1 MSGVDKFNVT
11 SMLGYVPSPPNN
23 PWEPHWP
30 NPADF
35 PFNYYN
41 LMKRTERF
49 GLASVSGD
57 AANQRIAI
65 IGAGYAGLT
74 VARELFRCGFKNVT
88 IFEADTRIGGRAYPI
103 MPKTKS
109 GRPLQS
115 ITPFELGAM
124 RIPLFTPEDGSKA
137 GNSLTAYFLEN
148 YRQYFQE
155 FPNPGSFVTTTGIYV
170 NEGFGPEIDDLIFH
184 GLLHWS
190 PTETDILPPT
200 RGLQEVYLAWRAWSH
215 NVREW
220 VVRAYGATATWRE
233 YWQKI
238 VQAYEFRTFR
248 DVALLP
254 RKQFYQLGGTTAPEH
269 KKANTAGDFGGLGL
283 DPVQAEIFY
292 TIGTGDGSW
301 GAFFDVAALYPIR
314 TLIFGF
320 ATQHKLLGHIP
331 AEIAAAL
338 PLPASA
344 RRDGYC
350 ADSHGHRFEMPLL
363 AGVSATPAM
372 HLFERV
378 SCSGPQNGTSLYEN
392 LSPFQADG
400 LGLSLLT
407 GTRVRYVDWFDG
419 TYRLTTDA
427 GASASYDHLVVTA
440 PGWSLQMNTSF
451 GTSFLEEVF
460 VKSGEGNNFWP
471 PMASWKGIKM
481 SHNITSSKIFFK
493 LKQRFWEVSDIP
505 QVIVTDTFLRDVYGY
520 ALDTDAEGRP
530 SDDPGVLLCSY
541 TWEDDANKLAAEN
554 EHPDDTTLAARA
566 LARLDAVLQRSGLPK
581 MSDFIDPAAQ
591 PIVWQWERQPL
602 YRSCAKLYRAG
613 SFDWN
618 YAQLTWNQNHS
629 RSKKLY
635 FAGEFA
641 SLEGG
646 WIEPAMIRAIDTVIH
661 IVKNTAPA
669 DAWASVFNDYEMIE
683 RYPEIPNW
691 RPQAPY
697 AAHSPTATVRVP
709 A

>member
-1 MSGVDKFNVT
+1 MSLNKTLNGSHSNDNPAT
-11 SMLGYVPSPPNN
+11 NPIN

-41 LMKRTERF
+41 LMQRTAEH
-49 GLASVSGD
+49 GIASVGGTP
-57 AANQRIAI
+57 AAEQRIAI
-65 IGAGYAGLT
+65 VGAGYAGLT
-74 VARELFRCGFKNVT
+74 VARELFRCGYKNIT
-88 IFEADTRIGGRAYPI
+88 IFEADDRVGGRAYPI
-103 MPKTKS
+103 MPESKS
-109 GRPLQS
+109 GRPLDS

-124 RIPLFTPEDGSKA
+124 RIPLFTPENGPLG
-137 GNSLTAYFLEN
+137 GNSLTAYFLET
-148 YRQYFQE
+148 YGQQYQD
-155 FPNPGSFVTTTGIYV
+155 FPNPGSPVTTTGIYV
-170 NEGFGPEIDDLIFH
+170 NEGFGPEIGALKFH
-184 GLLHWS
+184 GLLRWA
-190 PTETDILPPT
+190 PTENAMLPPT
-200 RGLQEVYLAWRAWSH
+200 PGLQQVYLAWQAWSH
-215 NVREW
+215 NVKAW
-220 VVRAYGATATWRE
+220 VSRRYGATQEWRD

-238 VQAYEFRTFR
+238 VQAYEFHTFR

-254 RKQFYQLGGTTAPEH
+254 RKQFYGLDGTTCPDHAA
-269 KKANTAGDFGGLGL
+269 ANAEGDFGGLGL
-283 DPVQAEIFY
+283 DPVQTEIFY

-320 ATQHKLLGHIP
+320 ATDHKLLGHIP
-331 AEIAAAL
+331 TEVAAAL
-338 PLPASA
+338 PLPKSA
-344 RRDGYC
+344 RSQGVC
-350 ADSHGHRFEMPLL
+350 PDSHGHQFEMPLL
-363 AGVSATPAM
+363 AGVSATPAL
-372 HLFERV
+372 HLFQPVTCR
-378 SCSGPQNGTSLYEN
+378 GAQNGTSFYQN
-392 LSPFQADG
+392 LGAFRADG
-400 LGLSLLT
+400 LGLALLT
-407 GTRVRYVDWFDG
+407 STRVRYIDRFEG
-419 TYRLTTDA
+419 TYRLTTET
-427 GASASYDHLVVTA
+427 GAAASYDHLIVTA
-440 PGWSLQMNTSF
+440 PGWSMQMNTSF
-451 GTSFLEEVF
+451 GTNFLEETF
-460 VKSGEGNNFWP
+460 VNPSDGNNFWP

-481 SHNITSSKIFFK
+481 SHNITSSKIFYK

-520 ALDTDAEGRP
+520 ALDTDADGNP

-554 EHPDDTTLAARA
+554 EHPNDTTLAARA

-581 MSDFIDPAAQ
+581 MSNFIDPAAQ
-591 PIVWQWERQPL
+591 PVVWQWERQPL

-661 IVKNTAPA
+661 LVKNTVPP
-669 DAWASVFNDYEMIE
+669 DAWADVFNDYEMI
-683 RYPEIPNW
+683 RHYPEIPNW
-691 RPQAPY
+691 RPLPPFARGNGAEGDTP
-697 AAHSPTATVRVP
+697 
-709 A
+709 